1 MPLLQGL
8 RRLAV
13 LAAVLAFVAALAGPM
28 TAVAQDD
35 APQCSDGVDNDG
47 DNEIDGAD
55 MGCGG
60 GSDDD
65 ETDSPYSG
73 IKTVTV
79 PLPVVTLQGTVDTKG
94 NVNVSKLQI
103 RAQSGS
109 TAEVEC
115 RGKSCPFK
123 KTSRRML
130 RTTLRLGALERRLKA
145 PLRLTL
151 RIRRASQLG
160 KFVQYKLKRNQA
172 PVRTDDCLNQ
182 DTGKR
187 QPCFVD

>member
-1 MPLLQGL
+1 MPSLQGL

-13 LAAVLAFVAALAGPM
+13 LAALFAFVATLTGPM
-28 TAVAQDD
+28 NAVAQDEAAACSNQID
-35 APQCSDGVDNDG
+35 DDSDGAVDGFDP
-47 DNEIDGAD
+47 
-55 MGCGG
+55 GCGG

-73 IKTVTV
+73 ILVKTV
-79 PLPVVTLQGTVDTKG
+79 PLPVVTLQGTVDAKG
-94 NVNVSKLQI
+94 NVKVSRLQI

-115 RGKSCPFK
+115 RGKSCPFRR
-123 KTSRRML
+123 SSSRML
-130 RTTLRLGALERRLKA
+130 RTSLRLTALERKLKA
-145 PLRLTL
+145 PLTLTL

-160 KFVQYKLKRNQA
+160 KFVQYKLRRNQA

-182 DTGKR
+182 DSGKR